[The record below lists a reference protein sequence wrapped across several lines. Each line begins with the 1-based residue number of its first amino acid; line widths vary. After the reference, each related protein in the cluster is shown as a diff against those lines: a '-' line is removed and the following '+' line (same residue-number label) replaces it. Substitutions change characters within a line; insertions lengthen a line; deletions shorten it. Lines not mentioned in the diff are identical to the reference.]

1 LFGIAKLLLFFIL
14 TKFLYFCT
22 LKVLLMKIINIED
35 INILDRETMVT
46 VGMFDGLHLGHRHL
60 LATLSEQSKKRDLT
74 PIVVT
79 FDRHPRQVLH
89 PESPMQLL
97 STADERMQML
107 ADFGVETVAMVN
119 FDVEAA
125 SMSACRFAE
134 NYLCSRLAMKT
145 LLLGYDNSF
154 GSKSNDDF
162 ARLPEVAE
170 RHGFDILHDSAVFVN
185 DVDVSSTKIR
195 RALQQGDIE
204 AANAM
209 LGYPYRFSGHVVHG
223 RHIGT
228 GLGFPT
234 ANLVSDD
241 RNKLLPANGVYALR
255 AMVDGVTWPAM
266 ANLGMQPTFDGHQSA
281 FEVHLIGFDKDL
293 YGRQITVEFV
303 GRIRDIKPFSSPMEL
318 KAQLMKDSVDAMN
331 MTKK

>member
-1 LFGIAKLLLFFIL
+1 
-14 TKFLYFCT
+14 
-22 LKVLLMKIINIED
+22 MKIINIED

-170 RHGFDILHDSAVFVN
+170 RHGFDILHDSAVYVN
-185 DVDVSSTKIR
+185 GVDVSSTKIR
-195 RALQQGDIE
+195 RALQQGDLRR
-204 AANAM
+204 ANAM
-209 LGYPYRFSGHVVHG
+209 LGTPYSLSGRVVHG
-223 RHIGT
+223 RHVGT

-234 ANLVSDD
+234 ANIQPEDSH
-241 RNKLLPANGVYALR
+241 KMLPGAGVYAMR
-255 AMVDGVTWPAM
+255 ASVGGRDYVAM
-266 ANLGMQPTFDGHQSA
+266 ANLGDQPTFHSEHPVL
-281 FEVHLIGFDKDL
+281 EVHLLDFDGDL
-293 YGRQITVEFV
+293 YGSEVRVTFLEKL
-303 GRIRDIKPFSSPMEL
+303 RDIRQFASVEAL
-318 KAQLMKDSVDAMN
+318 RQQLERDRADVARMA
-331 MTKK
+331 TGG